1 MDFIGK
7 FEIQTSFQAELVPIG
22 SSLRFSCS
30 RPKPPEVGGFFKPC
44 LMTLEGNP
52 GNIPPKKTRSTS
64 PKTEFDRSGV
74 RDFFYLYTV
83 LYIIYT

>member
-52 GNIPPKKTRSTS
+52 GNIPQKKHEALRQRQNLIDL
-64 PKTEFDRSGV
+64 E
-74 RDFFYLYTV
+74 
-83 LYIIYT
+83 